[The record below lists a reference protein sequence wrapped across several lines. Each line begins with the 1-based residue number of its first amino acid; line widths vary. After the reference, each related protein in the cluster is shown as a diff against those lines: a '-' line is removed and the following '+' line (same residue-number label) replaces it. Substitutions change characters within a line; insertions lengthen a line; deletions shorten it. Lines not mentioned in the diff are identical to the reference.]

1 MKIGQVVKFRIE
13 ILDIA
18 KPNTPI
24 GNTVDMFKG
33 ETMIISDFDKYG
45 FIKINNKDLLINP
58 LWIEG
63 K

>member
-1 MKIGQVVKFRIE
+1 MKIGQVVKFRKE

-18 KPNTPI
+18 KPNTPV
-24 GNTVDMFKG
+24 GKVVDMFKG